1 MFARGLFYL
10 GSLTHEIA
18 GEPLH
23 LVCQAAPCQ
32 QSTAS
37 APRGGHQSDVMSSK
51 HQERFLTRG
60 VSLQVLQF
68 TASPC
73 KATQK

>member
-1 MFARGLFYL
+1 MACFT
-10 GSLTHEIA
+10 SLTHEIV

-23 LVCQAAPCQ
+23 LKCQVAPCQ

-37 APRGGHQSDVMSSK
+37 ATHGGHQSNVVSSK
-51 HQERFLTRG
+51 HQERFLTCR

>member
-1 MFARGLFYL
+1 MFAHGLFYL
-10 GSLTHEIA
+10 SSLTHEIA

-23 LVCQAAPCQ
+23 LVCQVAPCQ
-32 QSTAS
+32 QSPANT
-37 APRGGHQSDVMSSK
+37 PRGGHQSDVMSSK
-51 HQERFLTRG
+51 HQEHFLTHG

-68 TASPC
+68 TPSPC

>member
-10 GSLTHEIA
+10 SSLTCEIA
-18 GEPLH
+18 GEHLH
-23 LVCQAAPCQ
+23 LKCQVAPCQ

-37 APRGGHQSDVMSSK
+37 TPRGGHQSNVVSSK